1 MKPDIGRTRSGLR
14 LGYTTGSCAAAA
26 AKAAAQMLLS
36 GEQMEHVRL
45 MTPKGIELYLDV
57 ECITRTAE
65 YAECA
70 VRKFSGDDPDVT
82 DGLLVFAR
90 VEIEEEPEKPG
101 RKDTESCFDENGI
114 IIDGGEGVGRV
125 AKPGLEQHVGQAAI
139 NRVPRRM
146 IGRAVNEIRRIYG
159 FSDLLRVTISIPG
172 GEETAKRTF
181 NPRLGI
187 EGGLSV
193 LGTSGIVEP
202 MSEKALT
209 DTIWLEMKML
219 RENGHR
225 YCYVVPGN
233 YGTDF
238 LRETLQADPFL
249 AVKCS
254 NYVGETIND
263 ARLLGMKGI
272 LLIGHVGK
280 FIKLAAGVMNTH
292 SRQADCRMEVFASH
306 AAMAGADRETVRRL
320 MQCINTA
327 EAIGILKERRVLQQ
341 VMETVMDRIEFYLRQ
356 RAGEE
361 LAIGVI
367 VFSLEE
373 GILGRTKKAEMLLQ
387 RIRGEKAESAEKH
400 ERAKR
405 ADGQKKVTCTD
416 KQEKAACADEQGD
429 QEKKTGGTDQNE
441 RNI

>member
-36 GEQMEHVRL
+36 GEQMEYVRL

-90 VEIEEEPEKPG
+90 VEKAEPVEAPENKDADLRFEKDG
-101 RKDTESCFDENGI
+101 V
-114 IIDGGEGVGRV
+114 IIDGGAGVGRV
-125 AKPGLEQHVGQAAI
+125 TKPGLEQRVGQAAI
-139 NRVPRRM
+139 NKVPRRM
-146 IGRAVNEIRRIYG
+146 IRDAVNEIRGKYGCTDRI
-159 FSDLLRVTISIPG
+159 RVTISIPEG
-172 GEETAKRTF
+172 RERAKKTF

-209 DTIWLEMKML
+209 DTIYLEMKML
-219 RENGHR
+219 RECGHQ

-238 LRETLQADPFL
+238 LRESLQADPSL

-254 NYVGETIND
+254 NYVGEAID
-263 ARLLGMKGI
+263 FGKILGMKGI
-272 LLIGHVGK
+272 LLVGHMGK

-306 AAMAGADRETVRRL
+306 AALAGAGQKTVERI
-320 MQCINTA
+320 MNCINTS
-327 EAIGILKERRVLQQ
+327 EAAAVLRGEGLLQPVLRT
-341 VMETVMDRIEFYLRQ
+341 VMERIEFYLRQ
-356 RAGEE
+356 RAGGE
-361 LAIGVI
+361 LEVEAVM
-367 VFSLEE
+367 FS
-373 GILGRTKKAEMLLQ
+373 AEDQIRAETSGAGQLLQ
-387 RIRGEKAESAEKH
+387 KITEGET
-400 ERAKR
+400 
-405 ADGQKKVTCTD
+405 Q
-416 KQEKAACADEQGD
+416 
-429 QEKKTGGTDQNE
+429 
-441 RNI
+441 I